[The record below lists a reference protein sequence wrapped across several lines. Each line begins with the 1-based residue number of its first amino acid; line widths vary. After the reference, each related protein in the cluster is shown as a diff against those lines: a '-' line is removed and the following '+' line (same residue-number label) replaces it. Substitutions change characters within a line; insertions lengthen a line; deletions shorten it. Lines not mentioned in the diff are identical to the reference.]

1 MDQQSL
7 NYQGDEFSLYLENA
21 LNPDMNIRKQAEDKI
36 NSFCDQNF
44 GQFLLELSKKISTEQ
59 EKKIVR
65 QMSAVLIKN
74 MLNKE
79 GYSAQ
84 WFNLNDE
91 AKTLIKNN
99 ILSTLA
105 SNDID
110 IRKSAALTVAGICK
124 LEIPAKQW
132 LNIFTTLSSTSQ
144 NENLNIQLSSLNCLE
159 YIFEEIKQSDIPL
172 DIVANLLNTF
182 YTLLNKDAINEDL
195 GIYSLKAIL
204 KFLPF
209 IKEFVKDLNQRKK
222 FYDLIDKYIRHKNQ
236 IIREFSLK
244 IFIELARLYYD
255 TFENYIENI
264 FNFSVPIIKEDVE
277 NNKILCM
284 EIWATLGCE
293 EDYRLNSINQVQ
305 KQSLGFLQKYNIQLS
320 ELCLEFIV
328 TEDYYNDEYNV
339 SFESYYLLSIMSRT
353 CKNEFLQNMINYI
366 AKSMSSE
373 NQTEKLKYSGLNVFR
388 AIIHTIY
395 KEDLYP
401 VVKDSLG
408 MISQI
413 LIENSYPAHFK
424 KLCAFIL
431 KAITKN
437 FGDELVSDTI
447 FFNKMIQLF
456 VGLLNNSTKEVLY
469 HLLMALN
476 SLCKSVTWNENDQTN
491 VLSKH
496 IQTLCEKLLP
506 ICQDPTLY
514 DKDYNIILVAFYLL
528 GTLGERSA
536 LDVKDYMT
544 NFFKT
549 LTEMFA
555 KTLKVETFPNIE
567 LAYNYQEYLAST
579 LSGFLITG
587 KATPYCAEN
596 LLNNIIETFKMRKSL
611 YEEGISLIGG
621 ICNYIR
627 DEFKGVMEL
636 ISPYIIQG
644 LKSTNSYSICKASI
658 LCLSD
663 IVLGLGNQNKYI
675 ADFLPLIMNI
685 LSDNNIDRDL
695 KSYCFNIISDLFISC
710 QQEIFKYFDSIMN
723 IIKGAMEATKESLSI
738 DTDTDTINHFI
749 DLREHILETVSCIFS
764 AIKDISKTKEFIPFV
779 NGIIQYINLVSSDS
793 LCCSLSILSQGL
805 FLIAD
810 FCMVY
815 RSDLNPLLNR
825 DNIKNM
831 IYKIENDKNIYKDQ
845 KFIQGLNWA
854 KNCLNNVLGMNS

>member
-1 MDQQSL
+1 MEQQS
-7 NYQGDEFSLYLENA
+7 YQEEQLSLFLENA
-21 LNPDMNIRKQAEDKI
+21 LNPDINIRKQAEDKI
-36 NSFCDQNF
+36 NSICQQNF
-44 GQFLLELSKKISTEQ
+44 GVFLLELSKKISTEQ
-59 EKKIVR
+59 EKKMVR

-74 MLNKE
+74 MLNRE
-79 GYSAQ
+79 EYSPQ
-84 WFNLNDE
+84 WFNLNE
-91 AKTLIKNN
+91 EIKSVVKNN

-132 LNIFTTLSSTSQ
+132 LNIFDTLSSTSQ
-144 NENLNIQLSSLNCLE
+144 NQDINIQLSSLTCLE
-159 YIFEEIKQSDIPL
+159 YIFEEIKQSDLPL
-172 DIVANLLNTF
+172 EISAKLLNTF
-182 YTLLNKDAINEDL
+182 YSLLNNDKIGDDL
-195 GIYSLKAIL
+195 AFYSLKAIL

-209 IKEFVKDLNQRKK
+209 IKEFLKQTEQKDK
-222 FYDLIDKYIRHKNQ
+222 FYDLINKYVRHKEQNV
-236 IIREFSLK
+236 REVSLK

-255 TFENYIENI
+255 TFENYIEKI
-264 FNFSVPIIKEDVE
+264 YDFSDPIINDDVE

-284 EIWATLGCE
+284 EIWATLGNE
-293 EDYRLNSINQVQ
+293 EDYRMNVINQVQ
-305 KQSLGFLQKYNIQLS
+305 KQSLCFVQKYNEQLS
-320 ELCLEFIV
+320 KLCLKFIV

-353 CKNEFLQNMINYI
+353 CKNDFLKNMINYI
-366 AKSMSSE
+366 ASQM
-373 NQTEKLKYSGLNVFR
+373 NQNQSEKLKYAGLNVFR
-388 AIIHTIY
+388 AIIYTIH
-395 KEDLYP
+395 KQELYP

-408 MISQI
+408 MVSQI
-413 LIENSYPAHFK
+413 LIENSYPPHFK

-437 FGDELVSDTI
+437 FGEELVSDTI

-456 VGLLNNSTKEVLY
+456 VGLFNNSTKEVLY

-476 SLCKSVTWNENDQTN
+476 SLCKSVVWNETDQTN

-496 IQTLCEKLLP
+496 MPNLCDKLLP
-506 ICQDPTLY
+506 ICSNPNLY
-514 DKDYNIILVAFYLL
+514 DKDHNIILITFYLL

-544 NFFKT
+544 NYFKI
-549 LTEMFA
+549 LTDMFE

-567 LAYNYQEYLAST
+567 LAYNYQEYLTSA

-587 KATPYCAEN
+587 KATSFCAEN
-596 LLNNIIETFKMRKSL
+596 LLKNIIETFKMRKSL
-611 YEEGISLIGG
+611 YEEGISLIGA
-621 ICNYIR
+621 ICNFIKSGF
-627 DEFKGVMEL
+627 DKAMDL

-644 LKSTNSYSICKASI
+644 LKSTNSFSICKASI

-663 IVLGLGNQNKYI
+663 IVLGLGTHTKYI
-675 ADFLPLIMNI
+675 GDFLPLIMNI

-710 QQEIFKYFDSIMN
+710 QQEIFKYFDNIMN

-738 DTDTDTINHFI
+738 DTETDTINHFI

-779 NGIIQYINLVSSDS
+779 NGIIQYINLVSNDS
-793 LCCSLSILSQGL
+793 LCCSFSILTQGL

-810 FCMVY
+810 FCTVY
-815 RSDLNPLLNR
+815 QSDLVPLLNR
-825 DNIKNM
+825 GHIKNM
-831 IYKIENDKNIYKDQ
+831 INKIEKDKNIYKDP
-845 KFIQGLNWA
+845 KFITGLNWA
-854 KNCLNNVLGMNS
+854 KNNLNIVLGMNS

>member
-1 MDQQSL
+1 MSL
-7 NYQGDEFSLYLENA
+7 FLENA
-21 LNPDMNIRKQAEDKI
+21 LNPDINIRKQAEDKI
-36 NSFCDQNF
+36 NSICQQNF
-44 GQFLLELSKKISTEQ
+44 GVFLLELSKKISTEQ
-59 EKKIVR
+59 EKKKVR
-65 QMSAVLIKN
+65 QLSAVLIKN
-74 MLNKE
+74 MLNRE
-79 GYSAQ
+79 EYSPQ
-84 WFNLNDE
+84 WFNLNE
-91 AKTLIKNN
+91 EIKSVVKNN

-132 LNIFTTLSSTSQ
+132 LNIFDTLSSTSQ
-144 NENLNIQLSSLNCLE
+144 NQDINIQLSSLTCLE
-159 YIFEEIKQSDIPL
+159 YIFEEIKQSDLPL
-172 DIVANLLNTF
+172 EISAKLLNTF
-182 YTLLNKDAINEDL
+182 YSLLNNDKIGDDL
-195 GIYSLKAIL
+195 AFYSLKAIL

-209 IKEFVKDLNQRKK
+209 IKEFLKQTEQKDK
-222 FYDLIDKYIRHKNQ
+222 FYDLINKYVRHKEQNV
-236 IIREFSLK
+236 REVSLK

-255 TFENYIENI
+255 TFENYIEKI
-264 FNFSVPIIKEDVE
+264 YDFSDPIINNDVE

-284 EIWATLGCE
+284 EIWATLGNE
-293 EDYRLNSINQVQ
+293 EDYRMNVINQVQ
-305 KQSLGFLQKYNIQLS
+305 KQSLCFVQKYNEQLS
-320 ELCLEFIV
+320 KLCLKFIV

-353 CKNEFLQNMINYI
+353 CKNDFLKNMINYI
-366 AKSMSSE
+366 ASQM
-373 NQTEKLKYSGLNVFR
+373 NQNQSEKLKYAGLNVFR
-388 AIIHTIY
+388 AIIYTIH
-395 KEDLYP
+395 KQELYP

-408 MISQI
+408 MVSQI
-413 LIENSYPAHFK
+413 LIENSYPPHFK

-437 FGDELVSDTI
+437 FGEELVSDTI

-456 VGLLNNSTKEVLY
+456 VGLFNNSTKEVLY

-476 SLCKSVTWNENDQTN
+476 SLCKSVVWNETDQTN

-496 IQTLCEKLLP
+496 MPNLCDKLLP
-506 ICQDPTLY
+506 ICSNPNLY
-514 DKDYNIILVAFYLL
+514 DKDHNIILITFYLL

-544 NFFKT
+544 NYFKI
-549 LTEMFA
+549 LTDMFE

-567 LAYNYQEYLAST
+567 LAYNYQEYLTSA

-587 KATPYCAEN
+587 KATSFCAEN
-596 LLNNIIETFKMRKSL
+596 LLKNIIETFKMRKSL
-611 YEEGISLIGG
+611 YEEGISLIGA
-621 ICNYIR
+621 ICNFIKSGF
-627 DEFKGVMEL
+627 DKAMDL

-644 LKSTNSYSICKASI
+644 LKSTNSFSICKASI

-663 IVLGLGNQNKYI
+663 IVLGLGTHNKYI
-675 ADFLPLIMNI
+675 GDFLPLIMNI

-710 QQEIFKYFDSIMN
+710 QQEIFKYFDNIMN

-738 DTDTDTINHFI
+738 DTETDTINHFI

-779 NGIIQYINLVSSDS
+779 NGIIQYINLVSNDS
-793 LCCSLSILSQGL
+793 LCCSFSILTQGL

-810 FCMVY
+810 FCTVY
-815 RSDLNPLLNR
+815 QSDLVPLLNR
-825 DNIKNM
+825 GHIKNM
-831 IYKIENDKNIYKDQ
+831 INKIEKDKNIYKDP
-845 KFIQGLNWA
+845 KFITGLNWA
-854 KNCLNNVLGMNS
+854 KNNLNIVLGMNS

>member
-1 MDQQSL
+1 MEQQS
-7 NYQGDEFSLYLENA
+7 YQEEQLSLFLENA
-21 LNPDMNIRKQAEDKI
+21 LNPDINIRKQAEDKI
-36 NSFCDQNF
+36 NSICQQNF
-44 GQFLLELSKKISTEQ
+44 GAFLLELSKKISTEQ
-59 EKKIVR
+59 EKKKVR
-65 QMSAVLIKN
+65 QLSAVLIKN
-74 MLNKE
+74 MLNRE
-79 GYSAQ
+79 EYSPQ
-84 WFNLNDE
+84 WFNLNE
-91 AKTLIKNN
+91 EIKSVVKNN

-132 LNIFTTLSSTSQ
+132 LNIFDTLSSTSQ
-144 NENLNIQLSSLNCLE
+144 NQDINIQLSSLTCLE
-159 YIFEEIKQSDIPL
+159 YIFEEIKQSDLPL
-172 DIVANLLNTF
+172 EISAKLLNTF
-182 YTLLNKDAINEDL
+182 YSLLNNDKIGDDL
-195 GIYSLKAIL
+195 AFYSLKAIL

-209 IKEFVKDLNQRKK
+209 IKEFLKQTEQKDK
-222 FYDLIDKYIRHKNQ
+222 FYDLINKYVRHKEQNV
-236 IIREFSLK
+236 REVSLK

-255 TFENYIENI
+255 TFENYIEKI
-264 FNFSVPIIKEDVE
+264 YDFSDPIINNDVE

-284 EIWATLGCE
+284 EIWATLGNE
-293 EDYRLNSINQVQ
+293 EDYRMNVINQVQ
-305 KQSLGFLQKYNIQLS
+305 KQSLCFVQKYNEQLS
-320 ELCLEFIV
+320 KLCLKFIV

-353 CKNEFLQNMINYI
+353 CKNDFLKNMINYI
-366 AKSMSSE
+366 ASQM
-373 NQTEKLKYSGLNVFR
+373 NQNQSEKLKYAGLNVFR
-388 AIIHTIY
+388 AIIYTIH
-395 KEDLYP
+395 KQELYP

-408 MISQI
+408 MVSQI
-413 LIENSYPAHFK
+413 LIENSYPPHFK

-456 VGLLNNSTKEVLY
+456 VGLFNNSTKEVLY

-476 SLCKSVTWNENDQTN
+476 SLCKSVVWNETDQTN

-496 IQTLCEKLLP
+496 MPNLCDKLLP
-506 ICQDPTLY
+506 ICSNPNLY
-514 DKDYNIILVAFYLL
+514 DKDHNIILITFYLL

-544 NFFKT
+544 NYFKI
-549 LTEMFA
+549 LTDMFE

-567 LAYNYQEYLAST
+567 LAYNYQEYLTSA

-587 KATPYCAEN
+587 KATSFCAEN
-596 LLNNIIETFKMRKSL
+596 LLKNIIETFKMRKSL
-611 YEEGISLIGG
+611 YEEGISLIGA
-621 ICNYIR
+621 ICNFIKSGF
-627 DEFKGVMEL
+627 DKAMDL

-644 LKSTNSYSICKASI
+644 LKSTNSFSICKASI

-663 IVLGLGNQNKYI
+663 IVLGLGTHNKYI
-675 ADFLPLIMNI
+675 GDFLPLIMNI

-710 QQEIFKYFDSIMN
+710 QQEIFKYFDNIMN

-738 DTDTDTINHFI
+738 DTETDTINHFI

-779 NGIIQYINLVSSDS
+779 NGIIQYINLVSNDS
-793 LCCSLSILSQGL
+793 LCCSFSILTQGL

-810 FCMVY
+810 FCTVY
-815 RSDLNPLLNR
+815 QSDLVPLLNR
-825 DNIKNM
+825 GHIKNM
-831 IYKIENDKNIYKDQ
+831 INKIEKDKNIYKDP
-845 KFIQGLNWA
+845 KFITGLNWA
-854 KNCLNNVLGMNS
+854 KNNLNIVLGMNS

>member
-1 MDQQSL
+1 MEQQS
-7 NYQGDEFSLYLENA
+7 YQEEQLSLFLENA
-21 LNPDMNIRKQAEDKI
+21 LNPDINIRKQAEDKI
-36 NSFCDQNF
+36 NSICQQNF
-44 GQFLLELSKKISTEQ
+44 GVFLLELSKKISTEQ
-59 EKKIVR
+59 EKKKVR
-65 QMSAVLIKN
+65 QLSAVLIKN
-74 MLNKE
+74 MLNRE
-79 GYSAQ
+79 EYSPQ
-84 WFNLNDE
+84 WFNLNE
-91 AKTLIKNN
+91 EIKSVVKNN

-132 LNIFTTLSSTSQ
+132 LNIFDTLSSTSQ
-144 NENLNIQLSSLNCLE
+144 NQDINIQLSSLTCLE
-159 YIFEEIKQSDIPL
+159 YIFEEIKQSDLPL
-172 DIVANLLNTF
+172 EISAKLLNTF
-182 YTLLNKDAINEDL
+182 YSLLNNDKIGDDL
-195 GIYSLKAIL
+195 AFYSLKAIL

-209 IKEFVKDLNQRKK
+209 IKEFLKQTEQKDK
-222 FYDLIDKYIRHKNQ
+222 FYDLINKYVRHKEQNV
-236 IIREFSLK
+236 REVSLK

-255 TFENYIENI
+255 TFENYIEKI
-264 FNFSVPIIKEDVE
+264 YDFSDPIINNDVE

-284 EIWATLGCE
+284 EIWATLGNE
-293 EDYRLNSINQVQ
+293 EDYRMNVINQVQ
-305 KQSLGFLQKYNIQLS
+305 KQSLCFVQKYNEQLS
-320 ELCLEFIV
+320 KLCLKFIV

-353 CKNEFLQNMINYI
+353 CKNDFLKNMINYI
-366 AKSMSSE
+366 ASQM
-373 NQTEKLKYSGLNVFR
+373 NQNQSEKLKYAGLNVFR
-388 AIIHTIY
+388 AIIYTIH
-395 KEDLYP
+395 KQELYP

-408 MISQI
+408 MVSQI
-413 LIENSYPAHFK
+413 LIENSYPPHFK

-456 VGLLNNSTKEVLY
+456 VGLFNNSTKEVLY

-476 SLCKSVTWNENDQTN
+476 SLCKSVVWNETDQTN

-496 IQTLCEKLLP
+496 MQNLCDKLLP
-506 ICQDPTLY
+506 ICSNPNLY
-514 DKDYNIILVAFYLL
+514 DKDHNIILITFYLL

-544 NFFKT
+544 NYFKI
-549 LTEMFA
+549 LTDMFE

-567 LAYNYQEYLAST
+567 LAYNYQEYLTSA

-587 KATPYCAEN
+587 KATSFCAEN
-596 LLNNIIETFKMRKSL
+596 LLKNIIETFKMRKSL
-611 YEEGISLIGG
+611 YEEGISLIGA
-621 ICNYIR
+621 ICNFIKSGF
-627 DEFKGVMEL
+627 DKAMDL

-644 LKSTNSYSICKASI
+644 LKSTNSFSICKASI

-663 IVLGLGNQNKYI
+663 IVLGLGTHNKYI
-675 ADFLPLIMNI
+675 GDFLPLIMNI

-710 QQEIFKYFDSIMN
+710 QQEIFKYFDNIMN

-738 DTDTDTINHFI
+738 DTETDTINHFI

-779 NGIIQYINLVSSDS
+779 NGIIQYINLVSNDS
-793 LCCSLSILSQGL
+793 LCCSFSILTQGL

-810 FCMVY
+810 FCTVY
-815 RSDLNPLLNR
+815 QSDLVPLLNR
-825 DNIKNM
+825 GHIKNM
-831 IYKIENDKNIYKDQ
+831 INKIEKDKNIYKDP
-845 KFIQGLNWA
+845 KFITGLNWA
-854 KNCLNNVLGMNS
+854 KNNLNIVLGMNS

>member
-1 MDQQSL
+1 MEQQS
-7 NYQGDEFSLYLENA
+7 YQEEQLSLYLENA

-36 NSFCDQNF
+36 NSICEQNF
-44 GQFLLELSKKISTEQ
+44 GGFLLELSKKISTEQ
-59 EKKIVR
+59 EKKMVR

-74 MLNKE
+74 MLNRE
-79 GYSAQ
+79 EYSPQ
-84 WFNLNDE
+84 WFNLNE
-91 AKTLIKNN
+91 EIKSVVKNN

-132 LNIFTTLSSTSQ
+132 LNIFDTLSSTSQ
-144 NENLNIQLSSLNCLE
+144 NQDINIQLSSLTCLE
-159 YIFEEIKQSDIPL
+159 YIFEEIKQSDLPL
-172 DIVANLLNTF
+172 EISAKLLNTF
-182 YTLLNKDAINEDL
+182 YSLLNNDKIGDDL
-195 GIYSLKAIL
+195 AFYSLKAIL

-209 IKEFVKDLNQRKK
+209 IKEFLKQTEQKDK
-222 FYDLIDKYIRHKNQ
+222 FYDLINKYVRHKEQNV
-236 IIREFSLK
+236 REVSLK

-255 TFENYIENI
+255 TFENYIEKI
-264 FNFSVPIIKEDVE
+264 YDFSDPIINNDVE

-284 EIWATLGCE
+284 EIWATLGNE
-293 EDYRLNSINQVQ
+293 EDYRMNVINQVQ
-305 KQSLGFLQKYNIQLS
+305 KQSLCFVQKYNEQLS
-320 ELCLEFIV
+320 KLCLKFIV

-353 CKNEFLQNMINYI
+353 CKNDFLKNMINYI
-366 AKSMSSE
+366 ASQM
-373 NQTEKLKYSGLNVFR
+373 NQNQSEKLKYAGLNVFR
-388 AIIHTIY
+388 AIIYTIH
-395 KEDLYP
+395 KQELYP

-408 MISQI
+408 MVSQI
-413 LIENSYPAHFK
+413 LIENSYPPHFK

-437 FGDELVSDTI
+437 FGEELVSDTI

-456 VGLLNNSTKEVLY
+456 VGLFNNSTKEVLY

-476 SLCKSVTWNENDQTN
+476 SLCKSVVWNETDQTN

-496 IQTLCEKLLP
+496 MPNLCDKLLP
-506 ICQDPTLY
+506 ICSNPNLY
-514 DKDYNIILVAFYLL
+514 DKDHNIILITFYLL

-544 NFFKT
+544 NYFKI
-549 LTEMFA
+549 LTDMFE

-567 LAYNYQEYLAST
+567 LAYNYQEYLTSA

-587 KATPYCAEN
+587 KATSFCAEN
-596 LLNNIIETFKMRKSL
+596 LLKNIIETFKMRKSL
-611 YEEGISLIGG
+611 YEEGISLIGA
-621 ICNYIR
+621 ICNFIKSGF
-627 DEFKGVMEL
+627 DKAMDL

-644 LKSTNSYSICKASI
+644 LKSTNSFSICKASI

-663 IVLGLGNQNKYI
+663 IVLGLGTHNKYI
-675 ADFLPLIMNI
+675 GDFLPLIMNI

-710 QQEIFKYFDSIMN
+710 QQEIFKYFDNIMN

-738 DTDTDTINHFI
+738 DTETDTINHFI

-779 NGIIQYINLVSSDS
+779 NGIIQYINLVSNDS
-793 LCCSLSILSQGL
+793 LCCSFSILTQGL

-810 FCMVY
+810 FCTVY
-815 RSDLNPLLNR
+815 QSDLVPLLNR
-825 DNIKNM
+825 GHIKNM
-831 IYKIENDKNIYKDQ
+831 INKIENDKNIYKDP
-845 KFIQGLNWA
+845 KFITGLNWA
-854 KNCLNNVLGMNS
+854 KNNLNIVLGMNS

>member
-1 MDQQSL
+1 MEQQS
-7 NYQGDEFSLYLENA
+7 YQEEQLSLFLENA
-21 LNPDMNIRKQAEDKI
+21 LNPDINIRKQAEDKI
-36 NSFCDQNF
+36 NSICQQNF
-44 GQFLLELSKKISTEQ
+44 GVFLLELSKKISTEQ
-59 EKKIVR
+59 EKKKVR
-65 QMSAVLIKN
+65 QLSAVLIKN
-74 MLNKE
+74 MLNRE
-79 GYSAQ
+79 EYSPQ
-84 WFNLNDE
+84 WFNLNE
-91 AKTLIKNN
+91 EIKSVVKNN

-132 LNIFTTLSSTSQ
+132 LNIFDTLSSTSQ
-144 NENLNIQLSSLNCLE
+144 NQDINIQLSSLTCLE
-159 YIFEEIKQSDIPL
+159 YIFEEIKQSDLPL
-172 DIVANLLNTF
+172 EISAKLLNTF
-182 YTLLNKDAINEDL
+182 YSLLNNDKIGDDL
-195 GIYSLKAIL
+195 AFYSLKAIL

-209 IKEFVKDLNQRKK
+209 IKEFLKQTEQKDK
-222 FYDLIDKYIRHKNQ
+222 FYDLINKYVRHKEQNV
-236 IIREFSLK
+236 REVSLK

-255 TFENYIENI
+255 TFENYIEKI
-264 FNFSVPIIKEDVE
+264 YDFSDPIINNDVE

-284 EIWATLGCE
+284 EIWATLGNE
-293 EDYRLNSINQVQ
+293 EDYRMNVINQVQ
-305 KQSLGFLQKYNIQLS
+305 KQSLCFVQKYNEQLS
-320 ELCLEFIV
+320 KLCLKFIV

-353 CKNEFLQNMINYI
+353 CKNDFLKNMINYI
-366 AKSMSSE
+366 ASQM
-373 NQTEKLKYSGLNVFR
+373 NQNQSEKLKYAGLNVFR
-388 AIIHTIY
+388 AIIYTIH
-395 KEDLYP
+395 KQELYP

-408 MISQI
+408 MVSQI
-413 LIENSYPAHFK
+413 LIENSYPPHFK

-437 FGDELVSDTI
+437 FGEELVSDTI

-456 VGLLNNSTKEVLY
+456 VGLFNNSTKEVLY

-476 SLCKSVTWNENDQTN
+476 SLCKSVVWNETDQTN

-496 IQTLCEKLLP
+496 MPNLCDKLLP
-506 ICQDPTLY
+506 ICSNPNLY
-514 DKDYNIILVAFYLL
+514 DKDHNIILITFYLL

-544 NFFKT
+544 NYFKI
-549 LTEMFA
+549 LTDMFE

-567 LAYNYQEYLAST
+567 LAYNYQEYLTSA

-587 KATPYCAEN
+587 KATTFCAEN
-596 LLNNIIETFKMRKSL
+596 LLKNIIETFKMRKSL
-611 YEEGISLIGG
+611 YEEGISLIGA
-621 ICNYIR
+621 ICNFIKSGF
-627 DEFKGVMEL
+627 DKAMDL

-644 LKSTNSYSICKASI
+644 LKSTNSFSICKASI

-663 IVLGLGNQNKYI
+663 IVLGLGTHNKYI
-675 ADFLPLIMNI
+675 GDFLPLIMNI

-710 QQEIFKYFDSIMN
+710 QQEIFKYFDNIMN

-738 DTDTDTINHFI
+738 DTETDTINHFI

-779 NGIIQYINLVSSDS
+779 NGIIQYINLVSNDS
-793 LCCSLSILSQGL
+793 LCCSFSILTQGL

-810 FCMVY
+810 FCTVY
-815 RSDLNPLLNR
+815 QSDLVPLLNR
-825 DNIKNM
+825 GHIKNM
-831 IYKIENDKNIYKDQ
+831 INKIENDKNIYKDP
-845 KFIQGLNWA
+845 KFITGLNWA
-854 KNCLNNVLGMNS
+854 KNNLNIVLGMNS

>member
-1 MDQQSL
+1 MEQQS
-7 NYQGDEFSLYLENA
+7 YQEEQLSLFLENA
-21 LNPDMNIRKQAEDKI
+21 LNPDINIRKQAEDKI
-36 NSFCDQNF
+36 NSICQQNF
-44 GQFLLELSKKISTEQ
+44 GAFLLELSKKISTEQ
-59 EKKIVR
+59 EKKMVR

-74 MLNKE
+74 MLNRE
-79 GYSAQ
+79 EYSPQ
-84 WFNLNDE
+84 WFNLNE
-91 AKTLIKNN
+91 EIKSVVKNN

-132 LNIFTTLSSTSQ
+132 LNIFDTLSSTSQ
-144 NENLNIQLSSLNCLE
+144 NQDINIQLSSLTCLE
-159 YIFEEIKQSDIPL
+159 YIFEEIKQSDLPL
-172 DIVANLLNTF
+172 EISAKLLNTF
-182 YTLLNKDAINEDL
+182 YSLLNNDKIGDDL
-195 GIYSLKAIL
+195 AFYSLKAIL

-209 IKEFVKDLNQRKK
+209 IKEFLKQTEQKDK
-222 FYDLIDKYIRHKNQ
+222 FYDLINKYVRHKEQNV
-236 IIREFSLK
+236 REVSLK

-255 TFENYIENI
+255 TFENYIEKI
-264 FNFSVPIIKEDVE
+264 YDFSDPIINNDVE

-284 EIWATLGCE
+284 EIWATLGNE
-293 EDYRLNSINQVQ
+293 EDYRMNVINQVQ
-305 KQSLGFLQKYNIQLS
+305 KQSLCFVQKYNEQLS
-320 ELCLEFIV
+320 KLCLKFIV

-353 CKNEFLQNMINYI
+353 CKNDFLKNMINYI
-366 AKSMSSE
+366 ASQM
-373 NQTEKLKYSGLNVFR
+373 NQNQSEKLKYAGLNVFR
-388 AIIHTIY
+388 AIIYTIH
-395 KEDLYP
+395 KQELYP

-408 MISQI
+408 MVSQI
-413 LIENSYPAHFK
+413 LIENSYPPHFK

-437 FGDELVSDTI
+437 FGEELVSDTI

-456 VGLLNNSTKEVLY
+456 VGLFNNSTKEVLY

-476 SLCKSVTWNENDQTN
+476 SLCKSVVWNETDQTN

-496 IQTLCEKLLP
+496 MPNLCDKLLP
-506 ICQDPTLY
+506 ICSNPNLY
-514 DKDYNIILVAFYLL
+514 DKDHNIILITFYLL

-544 NFFKT
+544 NYFKI
-549 LTEMFA
+549 LTDMFE

-567 LAYNYQEYLAST
+567 LAYNYQEYLTSA

-587 KATPYCAEN
+587 KATSFCAEN
-596 LLNNIIETFKMRKSL
+596 LLKNIIETFKMRKSL
-611 YEEGISLIGG
+611 YEEGISLIGA
-621 ICNYIR
+621 ICNFIKSGF
-627 DEFKGVMEL
+627 DKAMDL

-644 LKSTNSYSICKASI
+644 LKSTNSFSICKASI

-663 IVLGLGNQNKYI
+663 IVLGLGTHNKYI
-675 ADFLPLIMNI
+675 GDFLPLIMNI

-710 QQEIFKYFDSIMN
+710 QQEIFKYFDNIMN

-738 DTDTDTINHFI
+738 DTETDTINHFI

-779 NGIIQYINLVSSDS
+779 NGIIQYINLVSNDS
-793 LCCSLSILSQGL
+793 LCCSFSILTQGL

-810 FCMVY
+810 FCTVY
-815 RSDLNPLLNR
+815 QSDLVPLLNR
-825 DNIKNM
+825 GHIKNM
-831 IYKIENDKNIYKDQ
+831 INKIENDKNIYKDP
-845 KFIQGLNWA
+845 KFITGLNWA
-854 KNCLNNVLGMNS
+854 KNNLNIVLGMNS

>member
-1 MDQQSL
+1 MEQQS
-7 NYQGDEFSLYLENA
+7 YQEEQLSLFLENA
-21 LNPDMNIRKQAEDKI
+21 LNPDINIRKQAEDKI
-36 NSFCDQNF
+36 NSICQQNF
-44 GQFLLELSKKISTEQ
+44 GGFLLELSKKISTEQ
-59 EKKIVR
+59 EKKKVR
-65 QMSAVLIKN
+65 QLSAVLIKN
-74 MLNKE
+74 MLNRE
-79 GYSAQ
+79 EYSPQ
-84 WFNLNDE
+84 WFNLNE
-91 AKTLIKNN
+91 EIKSVVKNN

-132 LNIFTTLSSTSQ
+132 LNIFDTLSSTSQ
-144 NENLNIQLSSLNCLE
+144 NQDINIQLSSLTCLE
-159 YIFEEIKQSDIPL
+159 YIFEEIKQSDLPL
-172 DIVANLLNTF
+172 EISAKLLNTF
-182 YTLLNKDAINEDL
+182 YSLLNNDKIGDDL
-195 GIYSLKAIL
+195 AFYSLKAIL

-209 IKEFVKDLNQRKK
+209 IKEFLKQTEQKDK
-222 FYDLIDKYIRHKNQ
+222 FYDLINKYVRHKEQNV
-236 IIREFSLK
+236 REVSLK

-255 TFENYIENI
+255 TFENYIEKI
-264 FNFSVPIIKEDVE
+264 YDFSDPIINNDVE

-284 EIWATLGCE
+284 EIWATLGNE
-293 EDYRLNSINQVQ
+293 EDYRMNVINQVQ
-305 KQSLGFLQKYNIQLS
+305 KQSLCFVQKYNEQLS
-320 ELCLEFIV
+320 KLCLKFIV

-353 CKNEFLQNMINYI
+353 CKNDFLKNMINYI
-366 AKSMSSE
+366 ASQM
-373 NQTEKLKYSGLNVFR
+373 NQNQSEKLKYAGLNVFR
-388 AIIHTIY
+388 AIIYTIH
-395 KEDLYP
+395 KQELYP

-408 MISQI
+408 MVSQI
-413 LIENSYPAHFK
+413 LIENSYPPHFK

-456 VGLLNNSTKEVLY
+456 VGLFNNSTKEVLY

-476 SLCKSVTWNENDQTN
+476 SLCKSVVWNETDQTN

-496 IQTLCEKLLP
+496 MQNLCDKLLP
-506 ICQDPTLY
+506 ICSNPNLY
-514 DKDYNIILVAFYLL
+514 DKDHNIILITFYLL

-544 NFFKT
+544 NYFKI
-549 LTEMFA
+549 LTDMFE

-567 LAYNYQEYLAST
+567 LAYNYQEYLTSA

-587 KATPYCAEN
+587 KATSFCAEN
-596 LLNNIIETFKMRKSL
+596 LLKNIIETFKMRKSL
-611 YEEGISLIGG
+611 YEEGISLIGA
-621 ICNYIR
+621 ICNFIKSGF
-627 DEFKGVMEL
+627 DKAMDL

-644 LKSTNSYSICKASI
+644 LKSTNSFSICKASI

-663 IVLGLGNQNKYI
+663 IVLGLGTHNKYI
-675 ADFLPLIMNI
+675 GDFLPLIMNI

-710 QQEIFKYFDSIMN
+710 QQEIFKYFDNIMN

-738 DTDTDTINHFI
+738 DTETDTINHFI

-779 NGIIQYINLVSSDS
+779 NGIIQYINLVSNDS
-793 LCCSLSILSQGL
+793 LCCSFSILTQGL

-810 FCMVY
+810 FCTVY
-815 RSDLNPLLNR
+815 QSDLVPLLNR
-825 DNIKNM
+825 GHIKNM
-831 IYKIENDKNIYKDQ
+831 INKIEKDKNIYKDP
-845 KFIQGLNWA
+845 KFITGLNWA
-854 KNCLNNVLGMNS
+854 KNNLNIVLGMNS

>member
-1 MDQQSL
+1 
-7 NYQGDEFSLYLENA
+7 
-21 LNPDMNIRKQAEDKI
+21 
-36 NSFCDQNF
+36 
-44 GQFLLELSKKISTEQ
+44 
-59 EKKIVR
+59 
-65 QMSAVLIKN
+65 
-74 MLNKE
+74 
-79 GYSAQ
+79 
-84 WFNLNDE
+84 
-91 AKTLIKNN
+91 
-99 ILSTLA
+99 
-105 SNDID
+105 
-110 IRKSAALTVAGICK
+110 
-124 LEIPAKQW
+124 
-132 LNIFTTLSSTSQ
+132 
-144 NENLNIQLSSLNCLE
+144 
-159 YIFEEIKQSDIPL
+159 
-172 DIVANLLNTF
+172 
-182 YTLLNKDAINEDL
+182 
-195 GIYSLKAIL
+195 
-204 KFLPF
+204 
-209 IKEFVKDLNQRKK
+209 
-222 FYDLIDKYIRHKNQ
+222 
-236 IIREFSLK
+236 
-244 IFIELARLYYD
+244 
-255 TFENYIENI
+255 
-264 FNFSVPIIKEDVE
+264 
-277 NNKILCM
+277 
-284 EIWATLGCE
+284 
-293 EDYRLNSINQVQ
+293 
-305 KQSLGFLQKYNIQLS
+305 
-320 ELCLEFIV
+320 
-328 TEDYYNDEYNV
+328 
-339 SFESYYLLSIMSRT
+339 
-353 CKNEFLQNMINYI
+353 
-366 AKSMSSE
+366 
-373 NQTEKLKYSGLNVFR
+373 
-388 AIIHTIY
+388 
-395 KEDLYP
+395 
-401 VVKDSLG
+401 
-408 MISQI
+408 
-413 LIENSYPAHFK
+413 
-424 KLCAFIL
+424 
-431 KAITKN
+431 
-437 FGDELVSDTI
+437 
-447 FFNKMIQLF
+447 
-456 VGLLNNSTKEVLY
+456 
-469 HLLMALN
+469 
-476 SLCKSVTWNENDQTN
+476 
-491 VLSKH
+491 
-496 IQTLCEKLLP
+496 
-506 ICQDPTLY
+506 
-514 DKDYNIILVAFYLL
+514 
-528 GTLGERSA
+528 
-536 LDVKDYMT
+536 
-544 NFFKT
+544 
-549 LTEMFA
+549 MFA

-675 ADFLPLIMNI
+675 SDFLPLIMNI

-749 DLREHILETVSCIFS
+749 DLREHILETISCIFS

>member
-1 MDQQSL
+1 MEQQS
-7 NYQGDEFSLYLENA
+7 YQEEQLSLFLENA
-21 LNPDMNIRKQAEDKI
+21 LNPDINIRKQAEDKI
-36 NSFCDQNF
+36 NSICQQNF
-44 GQFLLELSKKISTEQ
+44 GAFLLELSKKISTEQ
-59 EKKIVR
+59 EKKKVR
-65 QMSAVLIKN
+65 QLSAVLIKN
-74 MLNKE
+74 MLNRE
-79 GYSAQ
+79 EYSPQ
-84 WFNLNDE
+84 WFNLNE
-91 AKTLIKNN
+91 EIKSVVKNN

-132 LNIFTTLSSTSQ
+132 LNIFDTLSSTSQ
-144 NENLNIQLSSLNCLE
+144 NQDINIQLSSLTCLE
-159 YIFEEIKQSDIPL
+159 YIFEEIKQSDLPL
-172 DIVANLLNTF
+172 EISAKLLNTF
-182 YTLLNKDAINEDL
+182 YSLLNNDKIGDDL
-195 GIYSLKAIL
+195 AFYSLKAIL

-209 IKEFVKDLNQRKK
+209 IKEFLKQTEQKDK
-222 FYDLIDKYIRHKNQ
+222 FYDLINKYVRHKDQNV
-236 IIREFSLK
+236 REVSLK

-255 TFENYIENI
+255 TFENYIEKI
-264 FNFSVPIIKEDVE
+264 YDFSDPIINNDVE

-284 EIWATLGCE
+284 EIWATLGNE
-293 EDYRLNSINQVQ
+293 EDYRMNVINQVQ
-305 KQSLGFLQKYNIQLS
+305 KQSLCFVQKYNEQLS
-320 ELCLEFIV
+320 KLCLKFIV

-353 CKNEFLQNMINYI
+353 CKNDFLKNMINYI
-366 AKSMSSE
+366 ASQM
-373 NQTEKLKYSGLNVFR
+373 NQNQSEKLKYAGLNVFR
-388 AIIHTIY
+388 AIIYTIH
-395 KEDLYP
+395 KQELYP

-408 MISQI
+408 MVSQI
-413 LIENSYPAHFK
+413 LIENSYPPHFK

-437 FGDELVSDTI
+437 FGEELVSDTI

-456 VGLLNNSTKEVLY
+456 VGLFNNSTKEVLY

-476 SLCKSVTWNENDQTN
+476 SLCKSVVWNETDQTN

-496 IQTLCEKLLP
+496 MPNLCDKLLP
-506 ICQDPTLY
+506 ICSNPNLY
-514 DKDYNIILVAFYLL
+514 DKDHNIILITFYLL

-544 NFFKT
+544 NYFKI
-549 LTEMFA
+549 LTDMFE

-567 LAYNYQEYLAST
+567 LAYNYQEYLTSA

-587 KATPYCAEN
+587 KATSFCAEN
-596 LLNNIIETFKMRKSL
+596 LLKNIIETFKMRKSL
-611 YEEGISLIGG
+611 YEEGISLIGA
-621 ICNYIR
+621 ICNFIKSGF
-627 DEFKGVMEL
+627 DKAMDL

-644 LKSTNSYSICKASI
+644 LKSTNSFSICKASI

-663 IVLGLGNQNKYI
+663 IVLGLGTHNKYI
-675 ADFLPLIMNI
+675 GDFLPLIMNI

-710 QQEIFKYFDSIMN
+710 QQEIFKYFDNIMN

-738 DTDTDTINHFI
+738 DTETDTINHFI

-779 NGIIQYINLVSSDS
+779 NGIIQYINLVSNDS
-793 LCCSLSILSQGL
+793 LCCSFSILTQGL

-810 FCMVY
+810 FCTVY
-815 RSDLNPLLNR
+815 QSDLVPLLNR
-825 DNIKNM
+825 GHIKNM
-831 IYKIENDKNIYKDQ
+831 INKIEKDKNIYKDP
-845 KFIQGLNWA
+845 KFITGLNWA
-854 KNCLNNVLGMNS
+854 KNNLNIVLGMNS

>member
-1 MDQQSL
+1 MEQQS
-7 NYQGDEFSLYLENA
+7 YQEEQLSLFLENA
-21 LNPDMNIRKQAEDKI
+21 LNPDINIRKQAEDKI
-36 NSFCDQNF
+36 NSICQQNF
-44 GQFLLELSKKISTEQ
+44 GGFLLELSKKISTEQ
-59 EKKIVR
+59 EKKKVR
-65 QMSAVLIKN
+65 QLSAVLIKN
-74 MLNKE
+74 MLNRE
-79 GYSAQ
+79 EYSPQ
-84 WFNLNDE
+84 WFNLNE
-91 AKTLIKNN
+91 EIKSVVKNN

-132 LNIFTTLSSTSQ
+132 LNIFDTLSSTSQ
-144 NENLNIQLSSLNCLE
+144 NQDINIQLSSLTCLE
-159 YIFEEIKQSDIPL
+159 YIFEEIKQSDLPL
-172 DIVANLLNTF
+172 EISAKLLNTF
-182 YTLLNKDAINEDL
+182 YSLLNNDKIGDDL
-195 GIYSLKAIL
+195 AFYSLKAIL

-209 IKEFVKDLNQRKK
+209 IKEFLKQTEQKDK
-222 FYDLIDKYIRHKNQ
+222 FYDLINKYVRHKEQNV
-236 IIREFSLK
+236 REVSLK

-255 TFENYIENI
+255 TFENYIEKI
-264 FNFSVPIIKEDVE
+264 YDFSDPIINNDVE

-284 EIWATLGCE
+284 EIWATLGNE
-293 EDYRLNSINQVQ
+293 EDYRMNVINQVQ
-305 KQSLGFLQKYNIQLS
+305 KQSLCFVQKYNEQLS
-320 ELCLEFIV
+320 KLCLKFIV

-353 CKNEFLQNMINYI
+353 CKNDFLKNMINYI
-366 AKSMSSE
+366 ASQM
-373 NQTEKLKYSGLNVFR
+373 NQNQSEKLKYAGLNVFR
-388 AIIHTIY
+388 AIIYTIH
-395 KEDLYP
+395 KQELYP

-408 MISQI
+408 MVSQI
-413 LIENSYPAHFK
+413 LIENSYPPHFK

-437 FGDELVSDTI
+437 FGEELVSDTI

-456 VGLLNNSTKEVLY
+456 VGLFNNSTKEVLY

-476 SLCKSVTWNENDQTN
+476 SLCKSVVWNETDQTN

-496 IQTLCEKLLP
+496 MPNLCDKLLP
-506 ICQDPTLY
+506 ICSNPNLY
-514 DKDYNIILVAFYLL
+514 DKDHNIILITFYLL

-544 NFFKT
+544 NYFKI
-549 LTEMFA
+549 LTDMFE

-567 LAYNYQEYLAST
+567 LAYNYQEYLTSA

-587 KATPYCAEN
+587 KATSFCAEN
-596 LLNNIIETFKMRKSL
+596 LLKNIIETFKMRKSL
-611 YEEGISLIGG
+611 YEEGISLIGA
-621 ICNYIR
+621 ICNFIKSGF
-627 DEFKGVMEL
+627 DKAMDL

-644 LKSTNSYSICKASI
+644 LKSTNSFSICKASI

-663 IVLGLGNQNKYI
+663 IVLGLGTHNKYI
-675 ADFLPLIMNI
+675 GDFLPLIMNI

-710 QQEIFKYFDSIMN
+710 QQEIFKYFDNIMN

-738 DTDTDTINHFI
+738 DTETDTINHFI

-779 NGIIQYINLVSSDS
+779 NGIIQYINLVSNDS
-793 LCCSLSILSQGL
+793 LCCSFSILTQGL

-810 FCMVY
+810 FCTVY
-815 RSDLNPLLNR
+815 QSDLVPLLNR
-825 DNIKNM
+825 GHIKNM
-831 IYKIENDKNIYKDQ
+831 INKIEKDKNIYKDP
-845 KFIQGLNWA
+845 KFITGLNWA
-854 KNCLNNVLGMNS
+854 KNNLNIVLGMNS

>member
-1 MDQQSL
+1 MEQQS
-7 NYQGDEFSLYLENA
+7 YQEEQLSLFLENA
-21 LNPDMNIRKQAEDKI
+21 LNPDINIRKQAEDKI
-36 NSFCDQNF
+36 NSICQQNF
-44 GQFLLELSKKISTEQ
+44 GAFLLELSKKISTEQ
-59 EKKIVR
+59 EKKKVR
-65 QMSAVLIKN
+65 QLSAVLIKN
-74 MLNKE
+74 MLNRE
-79 GYSAQ
+79 EYSPQ
-84 WFNLNDE
+84 WFNLNE
-91 AKTLIKNN
+91 EIKSVVKNN

-132 LNIFTTLSSTSQ
+132 LNIFDTLSSTSQ
-144 NENLNIQLSSLNCLE
+144 NQDINIQLSSLTCLE
-159 YIFEEIKQSDIPL
+159 YIFEEIKQSDLPL
-172 DIVANLLNTF
+172 EISAKLLNTF
-182 YTLLNKDAINEDL
+182 YSLLNNDKIGDDL
-195 GIYSLKAIL
+195 AFYSLKAIL

-209 IKEFVKDLNQRKK
+209 IKEFLKQTEQKDK
-222 FYDLIDKYIRHKNQ
+222 FYDLINKYVRHKEQNV
-236 IIREFSLK
+236 REVSLK

-255 TFENYIENI
+255 TFENYIEKI
-264 FNFSVPIIKEDVE
+264 YDFSDPIINNDVE

-284 EIWATLGCE
+284 EIWATLGNE
-293 EDYRLNSINQVQ
+293 EDYRMNVINQVQ
-305 KQSLGFLQKYNIQLS
+305 KQSLCFVQKYNEQLS
-320 ELCLEFIV
+320 KLCLKFIV

-353 CKNEFLQNMINYI
+353 CKNDFLKNMINYI
-366 AKSMSSE
+366 ASQM
-373 NQTEKLKYSGLNVFR
+373 NQNQSEKLKYAGLNVFR
-388 AIIHTIY
+388 AIIYTIH
-395 KEDLYP
+395 KQELYP

-408 MISQI
+408 MVSQI
-413 LIENSYPAHFK
+413 LIENSYPPHFK

-437 FGDELVSDTI
+437 FGEELVSDTI

-456 VGLLNNSTKEVLY
+456 VGLFNNSTKEVLY

-476 SLCKSVTWNENDQTN
+476 SLCKSVVWNETDQTN

-496 IQTLCEKLLP
+496 MQNLCDKLLP
-506 ICQDPTLY
+506 ICSNPNLY
-514 DKDYNIILVAFYLL
+514 DKDHNIILITFYLL

-544 NFFKT
+544 NYFKI
-549 LTEMFA
+549 LTDMFE

-567 LAYNYQEYLAST
+567 LAYNYQEYLTSA

-587 KATPYCAEN
+587 KATSFCAEN
-596 LLNNIIETFKMRKSL
+596 LLKNIIETFKMRKSL
-611 YEEGISLIGG
+611 YEEGISLIGA
-621 ICNYIR
+621 ICNFIKSGF
-627 DEFKGVMEL
+627 DKAMDL

-644 LKSTNSYSICKASI
+644 LKSTNSFSICKASI

-663 IVLGLGNQNKYI
+663 IVLGLGTHNKYI
-675 ADFLPLIMNI
+675 GDFLPLIMNI

-710 QQEIFKYFDSIMN
+710 QQEIFKYFDNIMN

-738 DTDTDTINHFI
+738 DTETDTINHFI

-779 NGIIQYINLVSSDS
+779 NGIIQYINLVSNDS
-793 LCCSLSILSQGL
+793 LCCSFSILTQGL

-810 FCMVY
+810 FCTVY
-815 RSDLNPLLNR
+815 QSDLVPLLNR
-825 DNIKNM
+825 GHIKNM
-831 IYKIENDKNIYKDQ
+831 INKIEKDKNIYKDP
-845 KFIQGLNWA
+845 KFITGLNWA
-854 KNCLNNVLGMNS
+854 KNNLNIVLGMNS

>member
-1 MDQQSL
+1 M
-7 NYQGDEFSLYLENA
+7 
-21 LNPDMNIRKQAEDKI
+21 
-36 NSFCDQNF
+36 
-44 GQFLLELSKKISTEQ
+44 
-59 EKKIVR
+59 VR

-74 MLNKE
+74 MLNRE
-79 GYSAQ
+79 EYSPQ
-84 WFNLNDE
+84 WFNLNE
-91 AKTLIKNN
+91 EIKSVVKNN

-132 LNIFTTLSSTSQ
+132 LNIFDTLSSTSQ
-144 NENLNIQLSSLNCLE
+144 NQDINIQLSSLTCLE
-159 YIFEEIKQSDIPL
+159 YIFEEIKQSDLPL
-172 DIVANLLNTF
+172 EISAKLLNTF
-182 YTLLNKDAINEDL
+182 YSLLNNDKIGDDL
-195 GIYSLKAIL
+195 AFYSLKAIL

-209 IKEFVKDLNQRKK
+209 IKEFLKQTEQKDK
-222 FYDLIDKYIRHKNQ
+222 FYDLINKYVRHKEQNV
-236 IIREFSLK
+236 REVSLK

-255 TFENYIENI
+255 TFENYIEKI
-264 FNFSVPIIKEDVE
+264 YDFSDPIINNDVE

-284 EIWATLGCE
+284 EIWATLGNE
-293 EDYRLNSINQVQ
+293 EDYRMNVINQVQ
-305 KQSLGFLQKYNIQLS
+305 KQSLCFVQKYNEQLS
-320 ELCLEFIV
+320 KLCLKFIV

-353 CKNEFLQNMINYI
+353 CKNDFLKNMINYI
-366 AKSMSSE
+366 ASQM
-373 NQTEKLKYSGLNVFR
+373 NQNQSEKLKYAGLNVFR
-388 AIIHTIY
+388 AIIYTIH
-395 KEDLYP
+395 KQELYP

-408 MISQI
+408 MVSQI
-413 LIENSYPAHFK
+413 LIENSYPPHFK

-456 VGLLNNSTKEVLY
+456 VGLFNNSTKEVLY

-476 SLCKSVTWNENDQTN
+476 SLCKSVVWNETDQTN

-496 IQTLCEKLLP
+496 MQNLCDKLLP
-506 ICQDPTLY
+506 ICSNPNLY
-514 DKDYNIILVAFYLL
+514 DKDHNIILITFYLL

-544 NFFKT
+544 NYFKI
-549 LTEMFA
+549 LTDMFE

-567 LAYNYQEYLAST
+567 LAYNYQEYLTSA

-587 KATPYCAEN
+587 KATSFCAEN
-596 LLNNIIETFKMRKSL
+596 LLKNIIETFKMRKSL
-611 YEEGISLIGG
+611 YEEGISLIGA
-621 ICNYIR
+621 ICNFIKSGF
-627 DEFKGVMEL
+627 DKAMDL

-644 LKSTNSYSICKASI
+644 LKSTNSFSICKASI
-658 LCLSD
+658 LCISD
-663 IVLGLGNQNKYI
+663 IVLGLGTHNKYI
-675 ADFLPLIMNI
+675 GDFLPLIMNI

-710 QQEIFKYFDSIMN
+710 QQEIFKYFDNIMN

-738 DTDTDTINHFI
+738 DTETDTINHFI

-779 NGIIQYINLVSSDS
+779 NGIIQYINLVSNDS
-793 LCCSLSILSQGL
+793 LCCSFSILTQGL

-810 FCMVY
+810 FCTVY
-815 RSDLNPLLNR
+815 QSDLVPLLNR
-825 DNIKNM
+825 GHIKNM
-831 IYKIENDKNIYKDQ
+831 INKIEKDKNIYKDP
-845 KFIQGLNWA
+845 KFITGLNWA
-854 KNCLNNVLGMNS
+854 KNNLNIVLGMNS

>member
-1 MDQQSL
+1 MEQQS
-7 NYQGDEFSLYLENA
+7 YQEEQLSLFLENA
-21 LNPDMNIRKQAEDKI
+21 LNPDINIRKQAEDKI
-36 NSFCDQNF
+36 NSICQQNF
-44 GQFLLELSKKISTEQ
+44 GVFLLELSKKISTEQ
-59 EKKIVR
+59 EKKKVR
-65 QMSAVLIKN
+65 QLSAVLIKN
-74 MLNKE
+74 MLNRE
-79 GYSAQ
+79 EYSPQ
-84 WFNLNDE
+84 WFNLNE
-91 AKTLIKNN
+91 EIKSVVKNN

-132 LNIFTTLSSTSQ
+132 LNIFDTLSSTSQ
-144 NENLNIQLSSLNCLE
+144 NQDINIQLSSLTCLE
-159 YIFEEIKQSDIPL
+159 YIFEEIKQSDLPL
-172 DIVANLLNTF
+172 EISAKLLNTF
-182 YTLLNKDAINEDL
+182 YSLLNNDKIGDDL
-195 GIYSLKAIL
+195 AFYSLKAIL

-209 IKEFVKDLNQRKK
+209 IKEFLKQTEQKDK
-222 FYDLIDKYIRHKNQ
+222 FYDLINKYVRHKEQNV
-236 IIREFSLK
+236 REVSLK

-255 TFENYIENI
+255 TFENYIEKI
-264 FNFSVPIIKEDVE
+264 YDFSDPIINNDVE

-284 EIWATLGCE
+284 EIWATLGNE
-293 EDYRLNSINQVQ
+293 EDYRMNVINQVQ
-305 KQSLGFLQKYNIQLS
+305 KQSLCFVQKYNEQLS
-320 ELCLEFIV
+320 KLCLKFIV

-353 CKNEFLQNMINYI
+353 CKNDFLKNMINYI
-366 AKSMSSE
+366 ASQM
-373 NQTEKLKYSGLNVFR
+373 NQNQSEKLKYAGLNVFR
-388 AIIHTIY
+388 AIIYTIH
-395 KEDLYP
+395 KQELYP

-408 MISQI
+408 MVSQI
-413 LIENSYPAHFK
+413 LIENSYPPHFK

-437 FGDELVSDTI
+437 FGEELVSDTI

-456 VGLLNNSTKEVLY
+456 VGLFNNSTKEVLY

-476 SLCKSVTWNENDQTN
+476 SLCKSVVWNETDQTN

-496 IQTLCEKLLP
+496 MPNLCDKLLP
-506 ICQDPTLY
+506 ICSNPNLY
-514 DKDYNIILVAFYLL
+514 DKDHNIILITFYLL

-544 NFFKT
+544 NYFKI
-549 LTEMFA
+549 LTDMFE

-567 LAYNYQEYLAST
+567 LAYNYQEYLTSA

-587 KATPYCAEN
+587 KATSFCAEN
-596 LLNNIIETFKMRKSL
+596 LLKNIIETFKMRKSL
-611 YEEGISLIGG
+611 YEEGISLIGA
-621 ICNYIR
+621 ICNFIKSGF
-627 DEFKGVMEL
+627 DKAMDL

-644 LKSTNSYSICKASI
+644 LKSTNSFSICKASI

-663 IVLGLGNQNKYI
+663 IVLGLGTHNKYI
-675 ADFLPLIMNI
+675 GDFLPLIMNI

-710 QQEIFKYFDSIMN
+710 QQEIFKYFDNIMN

-738 DTDTDTINHFI
+738 DTETDTINHFI

-779 NGIIQYINLVSSDS
+779 NGIIQYINLVSNDS
-793 LCCSLSILSQGL
+793 LCCSFSILTQGL

-810 FCMVY
+810 FCTVY
-815 RSDLNPLLNR
+815 QSDLVPLLNR
-825 DNIKNM
+825 GHIKNM
-831 IYKIENDKNIYKDQ
+831 INKIEKDKNIYKDP
-845 KFIQGLNWA
+845 KFITGLNWA
-854 KNCLNNVLGMNS
+854 KNNLNIVLGMNS

>member
-1 MDQQSL
+1 MEQQS
-7 NYQGDEFSLYLENA
+7 YQEEQLSLFLENA
-21 LNPDMNIRKQAEDKI
+21 LNPDINIRKQAEDKI
-36 NSFCDQNF
+36 NSICGQNF
-44 GQFLLELSKKISTEQ
+44 GGFLLELSKKISTEQ
-59 EKKIVR
+59 EKKMVR

-74 MLNKE
+74 MLNRE
-79 GYSAQ
+79 EYSPQ
-84 WFNLNDE
+84 WFNLNE
-91 AKTLIKNN
+91 EIKSVVKNN

-132 LNIFTTLSSTSQ
+132 LNIFDTLSSTSQ
-144 NENLNIQLSSLNCLE
+144 NQDINIQLSSLTCLE
-159 YIFEEIKQSDIPL
+159 YIFEEIKQSDLPL
-172 DIVANLLNTF
+172 EISAKLLNTF
-182 YTLLNKDAINEDL
+182 YSLLNNDKIGDDL
-195 GIYSLKAIL
+195 AFYSLKAIL

-209 IKEFVKDLNQRKK
+209 IKEFLKQTEQKDK
-222 FYDLIDKYIRHKNQ
+222 FYDLINKYVRHKEQNV
-236 IIREFSLK
+236 REVSLK

-255 TFENYIENI
+255 TFENYIEKI
-264 FNFSVPIIKEDVE
+264 YDFSDPIINNDVE

-284 EIWATLGCE
+284 EIWATLGNE
-293 EDYRLNSINQVQ
+293 EDYRMNVINQVQ
-305 KQSLGFLQKYNIQLS
+305 KQSLCFVQKYNEQLS
-320 ELCLEFIV
+320 KLCLKFIV

-353 CKNEFLQNMINYI
+353 CKNDFLKNMINYI
-366 AKSMSSE
+366 ASQM
-373 NQTEKLKYSGLNVFR
+373 NQNQSEKLKYAGLNVFR
-388 AIIHTIY
+388 AIIYTIH
-395 KEDLYP
+395 KQELYP

-408 MISQI
+408 MVSQI
-413 LIENSYPAHFK
+413 LIENSYPPHFK

-437 FGDELVSDTI
+437 FGEELVSDTI

-456 VGLLNNSTKEVLY
+456 VGLFNNSTKEVLY

-476 SLCKSVTWNENDQTN
+476 SLCKSVVWNETDQTN

-496 IQTLCEKLLP
+496 MPNLCDKLLP
-506 ICQDPTLY
+506 ICSNPNLY
-514 DKDYNIILVAFYLL
+514 DKDHNIILITFYLL

-544 NFFKT
+544 NYFKI
-549 LTEMFA
+549 LTDMFE

-567 LAYNYQEYLAST
+567 LAYNYQEYLTSA

-587 KATPYCAEN
+587 KATSFCAEN
-596 LLNNIIETFKMRKSL
+596 LLKNIIETFKMRKSL
-611 YEEGISLIGG
+611 YEEGISLIGA
-621 ICNYIR
+621 ICNFIKSGF
-627 DEFKGVMEL
+627 DKAMDL

-644 LKSTNSYSICKASI
+644 LKSTNSFSICKASI

-663 IVLGLGNQNKYI
+663 IVLGLGTHNKYI
-675 ADFLPLIMNI
+675 GDFLPLIMNI

-710 QQEIFKYFDSIMN
+710 QQEIFKYFDNIMN

-738 DTDTDTINHFI
+738 DTETDTINHFI

-779 NGIIQYINLVSSDS
+779 NGIIQYINLVSNDS
-793 LCCSLSILSQGL
+793 LCCSFSILTQGL

-810 FCMVY
+810 FCTVY
-815 RSDLNPLLNR
+815 QSDLVPLLNR
-825 DNIKNM
+825 GHIKNM
-831 IYKIENDKNIYKDQ
+831 INKIEKDKNIYKDP
-845 KFIQGLNWA
+845 KFITGLNWA
-854 KNCLNNVLGMNS
+854 KNNLNIVLGMNS

>member
-1 MDQQSL
+1 MEQQS
-7 NYQGDEFSLYLENA
+7 YQEEQLSLFLENA
-21 LNPDMNIRKQAEDKI
+21 LNPDINIRKQAEDKI
-36 NSFCDQNF
+36 NSICQQNF
-44 GQFLLELSKKISTEQ
+44 GAFLLELSKKISTEQ
-59 EKKIVR
+59 EKKKVR
-65 QMSAVLIKN
+65 QLSAVLIKN
-74 MLNKE
+74 MLNRE
-79 GYSAQ
+79 EYSPQ
-84 WFNLNDE
+84 WFNLNE
-91 AKTLIKNN
+91 EIKSVVKNN

-132 LNIFTTLSSTSQ
+132 LNIFDTLSSTSQ
-144 NENLNIQLSSLNCLE
+144 NQDINIQLSSLTCLE
-159 YIFEEIKQSDIPL
+159 YIFEEIKQSDLPL
-172 DIVANLLNTF
+172 EISAKLLNTF
-182 YTLLNKDAINEDL
+182 YSLLNNDKIGDDL
-195 GIYSLKAIL
+195 AFYSLKAIL

-209 IKEFVKDLNQRKK
+209 IKEFLKQTEQKDK
-222 FYDLIDKYIRHKNQ
+222 FYDLINKYVRHKEQNV
-236 IIREFSLK
+236 REVSLK

-255 TFENYIENI
+255 TFENYIEKI
-264 FNFSVPIIKEDVE
+264 YDFSDPIINNDVE

-284 EIWATLGCE
+284 EIWATLGNE
-293 EDYRLNSINQVQ
+293 EDYRMNVINQVQ
-305 KQSLGFLQKYNIQLS
+305 KQSLCFVQKYNEQLS
-320 ELCLEFIV
+320 KLCLKFIV

-353 CKNEFLQNMINYI
+353 CKNDFLKNMINYI
-366 AKSMSSE
+366 ASQM
-373 NQTEKLKYSGLNVFR
+373 NQNQSEKLKYAGLNVFR
-388 AIIHTIY
+388 AIIYTIH
-395 KEDLYP
+395 KQELYP

-408 MISQI
+408 MVSQI
-413 LIENSYPAHFK
+413 LIENSYPPHFK

-437 FGDELVSDTI
+437 FGEELVSDTI

-456 VGLLNNSTKEVLY
+456 VGLFNNSTKEVLY

-476 SLCKSVTWNENDQTN
+476 SLCKSVVWNETDQTN

-496 IQTLCEKLLP
+496 MPNLCDKLLP
-506 ICQDPTLY
+506 ICSNPNLY
-514 DKDYNIILVAFYLL
+514 DKDHNIILITFYLL

-544 NFFKT
+544 NYFKI
-549 LTEMFA
+549 LTDMFE

-567 LAYNYQEYLAST
+567 LAYNYQEYLTSA

-587 KATPYCAEN
+587 KATSFCAEN
-596 LLNNIIETFKMRKSL
+596 LLKNIIETFKMRKSL
-611 YEEGISLIGG
+611 YEEGISLIGA
-621 ICNYIR
+621 ICNFIKSGF
-627 DEFKGVMEL
+627 DKAMDL

-644 LKSTNSYSICKASI
+644 LKSTNSFSICKASI

-663 IVLGLGNQNKYI
+663 IVLGLGNHNKYI
-675 ADFLPLIMNI
+675 GDFLPLIMNI

-710 QQEIFKYFDSIMN
+710 QQEIFKYFDNIMN

-738 DTDTDTINHFI
+738 DTETDTINHFR

-779 NGIIQYINLVSSDS
+779 NGIIQYINLVSNDS
-793 LCCSLSILSQGL
+793 LCCSFSILTQGL

-810 FCMVY
+810 FCTVY
-815 RSDLNPLLNR
+815 QSDLVPLLNR
-825 DNIKNM
+825 GHIKNM
-831 IYKIENDKNIYKDQ
+831 INKIEKDKNIYKDP
-845 KFIQGLNWA
+845 KFITGLNWA
-854 KNCLNNVLGMNS
+854 KNNLNIVLGMNS

>member
-1 MDQQSL
+1 MSL
-7 NYQGDEFSLYLENA
+7 FLENA
-21 LNPDMNIRKQAEDKI
+21 LNPDINIRKQAEDKI
-36 NSFCDQNF
+36 NSICQQNF
-44 GQFLLELSKKISTEQ
+44 GVFLLELSKKISTEQ
-59 EKKIVR
+59 EKKKVR
-65 QMSAVLIKN
+65 QLSAVLIKN
-74 MLNKE
+74 MLNRE
-79 GYSAQ
+79 EYSPQ
-84 WFNLNDE
+84 WFNLNE
-91 AKTLIKNN
+91 EIKSVVKNN

-132 LNIFTTLSSTSQ
+132 LNIFDTLSSTSQ
-144 NENLNIQLSSLNCLE
+144 NQDINIQLSSLTCLE
-159 YIFEEIKQSDIPL
+159 YIFEEIKQSDLPL
-172 DIVANLLNTF
+172 EISAKLLNTF
-182 YTLLNKDAINEDL
+182 YSLLNNDKIGDDL
-195 GIYSLKAIL
+195 AFYSLKAIL

-209 IKEFVKDLNQRKK
+209 IKEFLKQTEQKDK
-222 FYDLIDKYIRHKNQ
+222 FYDLINKYVRHKEQNV
-236 IIREFSLK
+236 REVSLK

-255 TFENYIENI
+255 TFENYIEKI
-264 FNFSVPIIKEDVE
+264 YDFSDPIINNDVE

-284 EIWATLGCE
+284 EIWATLGNE
-293 EDYRLNSINQVQ
+293 EDYRMNVINQVQ
-305 KQSLGFLQKYNIQLS
+305 KQSLCFVQKYNEQLS
-320 ELCLEFIV
+320 KLCLKFIV

-353 CKNEFLQNMINYI
+353 CKNDFLKNMINYI
-366 AKSMSSE
+366 ASQM
-373 NQTEKLKYSGLNVFR
+373 NQNQSEKLKYAGLNVFR
-388 AIIHTIY
+388 AIIYTIH
-395 KEDLYP
+395 KQELYP

-408 MISQI
+408 MVSQI
-413 LIENSYPAHFK
+413 LIENSYPPHFK

-437 FGDELVSDTI
+437 FGEELVSDTI

-456 VGLLNNSTKEVLY
+456 VGLFNNSTKEVLY

-476 SLCKSVTWNENDQTN
+476 SLCKSVVWNETDQTN

-496 IQTLCEKLLP
+496 MPNLCDKLLP
-506 ICQDPTLY
+506 ICSNPNLY
-514 DKDYNIILVAFYLL
+514 DKDHNIILITFYLL

-544 NFFKT
+544 NYFKI
-549 LTEMFA
+549 LTDMFE

-567 LAYNYQEYLAST
+567 LAYNYQEYLTSA

-587 KATPYCAEN
+587 KATSFCAEN
-596 LLNNIIETFKMRKSL
+596 LLKNIIETFKMRKSL
-611 YEEGISLIGG
+611 YEEGISLIGA
-621 ICNYIR
+621 ICNFIKSSF
-627 DEFKGVMEL
+627 DKAMDL

-644 LKSTNSYSICKASI
+644 LKSTNSFSICKASI

-663 IVLGLGNQNKYI
+663 IVLGLGTHNKYI
-675 ADFLPLIMNI
+675 GDFLPLIMNI

-710 QQEIFKYFDSIMN
+710 QQEIFKYFDNIMN

-738 DTDTDTINHFI
+738 DTETDTINHFI

-779 NGIIQYINLVSSDS
+779 NGIIQYINLVSNDS
-793 LCCSLSILSQGL
+793 LCCSFSILTQGL

-810 FCMVY
+810 FCTVY
-815 RSDLNPLLNR
+815 QSDLVPLLNR
-825 DNIKNM
+825 GHIKNM
-831 IYKIENDKNIYKDQ
+831 INKIESDKNIYKDP
-845 KFIQGLNWA
+845 KFITGLNWA
-854 KNCLNNVLGMNS
+854 KNNLNIVLGMNS

>member
-1 MDQQSL
+1 MEQQS
-7 NYQGDEFSLYLENA
+7 YQEEQLSLFLENA
-21 LNPDMNIRKQAEDKI
+21 LNPDINIRKQAEDKI
-36 NSFCDQNF
+36 NSICQQNF
-44 GQFLLELSKKISTEQ
+44 GGFLLELSKKISTEQ
-59 EKKIVR
+59 EKKMVR

-74 MLNKE
+74 MLNRE
-79 GYSAQ
+79 EYSPQ
-84 WFNLNDE
+84 WFNLNE
-91 AKTLIKNN
+91 EIKSVVKNN

-132 LNIFTTLSSTSQ
+132 LNIFDTLSSTSQ
-144 NENLNIQLSSLNCLE
+144 NQDINIQLSSLTCLE
-159 YIFEEIKQSDIPL
+159 YIFEEIKQSDLPL
-172 DIVANLLNTF
+172 EISAKLLNTF
-182 YTLLNKDAINEDL
+182 YSLLNNDKIGDDL
-195 GIYSLKAIL
+195 AFYSLKAIL

-209 IKEFVKDLNQRKK
+209 IKEFLKQTEQKDK
-222 FYDLIDKYIRHKNQ
+222 FYDLINKYVRHKEQNV
-236 IIREFSLK
+236 REVSLK

-255 TFENYIENI
+255 TFENYIEKI
-264 FNFSVPIIKEDVE
+264 YDFSDPIINNDVE

-284 EIWATLGCE
+284 EIWATLGNE
-293 EDYRLNSINQVQ
+293 EDYRMNVINQVQ
-305 KQSLGFLQKYNIQLS
+305 KQSLCFVQKYNEQLS
-320 ELCLEFIV
+320 KLCLKFIV

-353 CKNEFLQNMINYI
+353 CKNDFLKNMINYI
-366 AKSMSSE
+366 ASQM
-373 NQTEKLKYSGLNVFR
+373 NQNQSEKLKYAGLNVFR
-388 AIIHTIY
+388 AIIYTIH
-395 KEDLYP
+395 KQELYP

-408 MISQI
+408 MVSQI
-413 LIENSYPAHFK
+413 LIENSYPPHFK

-437 FGDELVSDTI
+437 FGEELVSDTI

-456 VGLLNNSTKEVLY
+456 VGLFNNSTKEVLY

-476 SLCKSVTWNENDQTN
+476 SLCKSVVWNETDQTN

-496 IQTLCEKLLP
+496 MPNLCDKLLP
-506 ICQDPTLY
+506 ICSNPNLY
-514 DKDYNIILVAFYLL
+514 DKDHNIILITFYLL

-544 NFFKT
+544 NYFKI
-549 LTEMFA
+549 LTDMFE
-555 KTLKVETFPNIE
+555 KTLKVETFPNVE
-567 LAYNYQEYLAST
+567 LAYNYQEYLTSA

-587 KATPYCAEN
+587 KATSFCAEN
-596 LLNNIIETFKMRKSL
+596 LLKNIIETFKMRKSL
-611 YEEGISLIGG
+611 YEEGISLIGA
-621 ICNYIR
+621 ICNFIKSGF
-627 DEFKGVMEL
+627 DKAMDL

-644 LKSTNSYSICKASI
+644 LKSTNSFSICKASI

-663 IVLGLGNQNKYI
+663 IVLGLGTHNKYI
-675 ADFLPLIMNI
+675 GDFLPLIMNI

-710 QQEIFKYFDSIMN
+710 QQEIFKYFDNIMN

-738 DTDTDTINHFI
+738 DTETDTINHFI

-779 NGIIQYINLVSSDS
+779 NGIIQYINLVSNDS
-793 LCCSLSILSQGL
+793 LCCSFSILTQGL

-810 FCMVY
+810 FCTVY
-815 RSDLNPLLNR
+815 QSDLVPLLNR
-825 DNIKNM
+825 GHIKNM
-831 IYKIENDKNIYKDQ
+831 INKIEKDKNIYKDP
-845 KFIQGLNWA
+845 KFITGLNWA
-854 KNCLNNVLGMNS
+854 KNNLNIVLGMNS

>member
-1 MDQQSL
+1 MEQQS
-7 NYQGDEFSLYLENA
+7 YQEEQLSLFLENA
-21 LNPDMNIRKQAEDKI
+21 LNPDINIRKQAEDKI
-36 NSFCDQNF
+36 NSICQQNF
-44 GQFLLELSKKISTEQ
+44 GAFLLELSKKISTEQ
-59 EKKIVR
+59 EKKKVR
-65 QMSAVLIKN
+65 QLSAVLIKN
-74 MLNKE
+74 MLNRE
-79 GYSAQ
+79 EYSPQ
-84 WFNLNDE
+84 WFNLNE
-91 AKTLIKNN
+91 EIKSVVKNN

-132 LNIFTTLSSTSQ
+132 LNIFDTLSSTSQ
-144 NENLNIQLSSLNCLE
+144 NQDINIQLSSLTCLE
-159 YIFEEIKQSDIPL
+159 YIFEEIKQSDLPL
-172 DIVANLLNTF
+172 EISAKLLNTF
-182 YTLLNKDAINEDL
+182 YSLLNNDKIGDDL
-195 GIYSLKAIL
+195 AFYSLKAIL

-209 IKEFVKDLNQRKK
+209 IKEFLKQTEQKDK
-222 FYDLIDKYIRHKNQ
+222 FYDLINKYIRHKDQNV
-236 IIREFSLK
+236 REVSLK

-255 TFENYIENI
+255 TFENYIEKI
-264 FNFSVPIIKEDVE
+264 YDFSDPIINDDVE

-284 EIWATLGCE
+284 EIWATLGNE
-293 EDYRLNSINQVQ
+293 EDYRMNVINQVQ
-305 KQSLGFLQKYNIQLS
+305 KQSLCFVQKYNEQLS
-320 ELCLEFIV
+320 KLCLKFIV

-353 CKNEFLQNMINYI
+353 CKNDFLKNMINYI
-366 AKSMSSE
+366 ASQM
-373 NQTEKLKYSGLNVFR
+373 NQNQSEKLKYAGLNVFR
-388 AIIHTIY
+388 AIIYTIH
-395 KEDLYP
+395 KQELYP

-408 MISQI
+408 MVSQI
-413 LIENSYPAHFK
+413 LIENSYPPHFK

-437 FGDELVSDTI
+437 FGEELVSDTI

-456 VGLLNNSTKEVLY
+456 VGLFNNSTKEVLY

-476 SLCKSVTWNENDQTN
+476 SLCKSVVWNETDQTN

-496 IQTLCEKLLP
+496 MPNLCDKLLP
-506 ICQDPTLY
+506 ICSNPNLY
-514 DKDYNIILVAFYLL
+514 DKDHNIILITFYLL

-544 NFFKT
+544 NYFKI
-549 LTEMFA
+549 LTDMFE

-567 LAYNYQEYLAST
+567 LAYNYQEYLTSA

-587 KATPYCAEN
+587 KATSFCAEN
-596 LLNNIIETFKMRKSL
+596 LLKNIIETFKMRKSL
-611 YEEGISLIGG
+611 YEEGISLIGA
-621 ICNYIR
+621 ICNFIKSGF
-627 DEFKGVMEL
+627 DKAMDL

-644 LKSTNSYSICKASI
+644 LKSTNSFSICKASI

-663 IVLGLGNQNKYI
+663 IVLGLGTHNKYI
-675 ADFLPLIMNI
+675 GDFLPLIMNI

-710 QQEIFKYFDSIMN
+710 QQEIFKYFDNIMN

-738 DTDTDTINHFI
+738 DTETDTINHFI

-779 NGIIQYINLVSSDS
+779 NGIIQYINLVSNDS
-793 LCCSLSILSQGL
+793 LCCSFSILTQGL

-810 FCMVY
+810 FCTVY
-815 RSDLNPLLNR
+815 QSDLVPLLNR
-825 DNIKNM
+825 GHIKNM
-831 IYKIENDKNIYKDQ
+831 INKIENDKNIYKDP
-845 KFIQGLNWA
+845 KFITGLNWA
-854 KNCLNNVLGMNS
+854 KNNLNIVLGMNS

>member
-1 MDQQSL
+1 MEQQS
-7 NYQGDEFSLYLENA
+7 YQEEQLSLFLENA
-21 LNPDMNIRKQAEDKI
+21 LNPDINIRKQAEDKI
-36 NSFCDQNF
+36 NSICQQNF
-44 GQFLLELSKKISTEQ
+44 GAFLLELSKKISTEQ
-59 EKKIVR
+59 EKKKVR
-65 QMSAVLIKN
+65 QLSAVLIKN
-74 MLNKE
+74 MLNRE
-79 GYSAQ
+79 EYSPQ
-84 WFNLNDE
+84 WFNLNE
-91 AKTLIKNN
+91 EIKSVVKNN

-132 LNIFTTLSSTSQ
+132 LNIFDTLSSTSQ
-144 NENLNIQLSSLNCLE
+144 NQDINIQLSSLTCLE
-159 YIFEEIKQSDIPL
+159 YIFEEIKQSDLPL
-172 DIVANLLNTF
+172 EISAKLLNTF
-182 YTLLNKDAINEDL
+182 YSLLNNDKIGDDL
-195 GIYSLKAIL
+195 AFYSLKAIL

-209 IKEFVKDLNQRKK
+209 IKEFLKQTEQKDK
-222 FYDLIDKYIRHKNQ
+222 FYDLINKYVRHKEQNV
-236 IIREFSLK
+236 REVSLK

-255 TFENYIENI
+255 TFENYIEKI
-264 FNFSVPIIKEDVE
+264 YDFSDPIINNDVE

-284 EIWATLGCE
+284 EIWATLGNE
-293 EDYRLNSINQVQ
+293 EDYRMNVINQVQ
-305 KQSLGFLQKYNIQLS
+305 KQSLCFVQKYNEQLS
-320 ELCLEFIV
+320 KLCLKFIV

-353 CKNEFLQNMINYI
+353 CKNDFLKNMINYI
-366 AKSMSSE
+366 ASQM
-373 NQTEKLKYSGLNVFR
+373 NQNQSEKLKYAGLNVFR
-388 AIIHTIY
+388 AIIYTIH
-395 KEDLYP
+395 KQELYP

-408 MISQI
+408 MVSQI
-413 LIENSYPAHFK
+413 LIENSYPPHFK

-437 FGDELVSDTI
+437 FGEELVSDTI

-456 VGLLNNSTKEVLY
+456 VGLFNNSTKEVLY

-476 SLCKSVTWNENDQTN
+476 SLCKSVVWNETDQTN

-496 IQTLCEKLLP
+496 MPNLCDKLLP
-506 ICQDPTLY
+506 ICSNPNLY
-514 DKDYNIILVAFYLL
+514 DKDHNIILITFYLL

-544 NFFKT
+544 NYFKI
-549 LTEMFA
+549 LTDMFE

-567 LAYNYQEYLAST
+567 LAYNYQEYLTSA

-587 KATPYCAEN
+587 KATSFCAEN
-596 LLNNIIETFKMRKSL
+596 LLKNIIETFKMRKSL
-611 YEEGISLIGG
+611 YEEGISLIGA
-621 ICNYIR
+621 ICNFIKSSF
-627 DEFKGVMEL
+627 DKAMDL

-644 LKSTNSYSICKASI
+644 LKSTNSFSICKASI

-663 IVLGLGNQNKYI
+663 IVLGLGTHNKYI
-675 ADFLPLIMNI
+675 GDFLPLIMNI

-710 QQEIFKYFDSIMN
+710 QQEIFKYFDNIMN

-738 DTDTDTINHFI
+738 DTETDTINHFI

-779 NGIIQYINLVSSDS
+779 NGIIQYINLVSNDS
-793 LCCSLSILSQGL
+793 LCCSFSILTQGL

-810 FCMVY
+810 FCTVY
-815 RSDLNPLLNR
+815 QSDLVPLLNR
-825 DNIKNM
+825 GHIKNM
-831 IYKIENDKNIYKDQ
+831 INKIESDKNIYKDP
-845 KFIQGLNWA
+845 KFITGLNWA
-854 KNCLNNVLGMNS
+854 KNNLNIVLGMNS

>member
-1 MDQQSL
+1 MEQQS
-7 NYQGDEFSLYLENA
+7 YQEEQLSLFLENA
-21 LNPDMNIRKQAEDKI
+21 LNPDINIRKQAEDKI
-36 NSFCDQNF
+36 NSICHQNF
-44 GQFLLELSKKISTEQ
+44 GAFLLELSKKISTEQ
-59 EKKIVR
+59 EKKKVR
-65 QMSAVLIKN
+65 QLSAVLIKN
-74 MLNKE
+74 MLNRE
-79 GYSAQ
+79 EYSPQ
-84 WFNLNDE
+84 WFNLNE
-91 AKTLIKNN
+91 EIKSVVKNN

-132 LNIFTTLSSTSQ
+132 LNIFDTLSSTSQ
-144 NENLNIQLSSLNCLE
+144 NQDINIQLSSLTCLE
-159 YIFEEIKQSDIPL
+159 YIFEEIKQSDLPL
-172 DIVANLLNTF
+172 EISAKLLNTF
-182 YTLLNKDAINEDL
+182 YSLLNNDKIGDDL
-195 GIYSLKAIL
+195 AFYSLKAIL

-209 IKEFVKDLNQRKK
+209 IKEFLKQTEQKDK
-222 FYDLIDKYIRHKNQ
+222 FYDLINKYVRHKEQNV
-236 IIREFSLK
+236 REVSLK

-255 TFENYIENI
+255 TFENYIEKI
-264 FNFSVPIIKEDVE
+264 YDFSDPIINNDVE

-284 EIWATLGCE
+284 EIWATLGNE
-293 EDYRLNSINQVQ
+293 EDYRMNVINQVQ
-305 KQSLGFLQKYNIQLS
+305 KQSLCFVQKYNEQLS
-320 ELCLEFIV
+320 KLCLKFIV

-353 CKNEFLQNMINYI
+353 CKNDFLKNMINYI
-366 AKSMSSE
+366 ASQM
-373 NQTEKLKYSGLNVFR
+373 NQNQSEKLKYAGLNVFR
-388 AIIHTIY
+388 AIIYTIH
-395 KEDLYP
+395 KQELYP

-408 MISQI
+408 MVSQI
-413 LIENSYPAHFK
+413 LIENSYPPHFK

-437 FGDELVSDTI
+437 FGEELVSDTI

-456 VGLLNNSTKEVLY
+456 VGLFNNSTKEVLY

-476 SLCKSVTWNENDQTN
+476 SLCKSVVWNETDQTN

-496 IQTLCEKLLP
+496 MPNLCDKLLP
-506 ICQDPTLY
+506 ICSNPNLY
-514 DKDYNIILVAFYLL
+514 DKDHNIILITFYLL

-544 NFFKT
+544 NYFKI
-549 LTEMFA
+549 LTDMFE

-567 LAYNYQEYLAST
+567 LAYNYQEYLTSA

-587 KATPYCAEN
+587 KATSFCAEN
-596 LLNNIIETFKMRKSL
+596 LLKNIIETFKMRKSL
-611 YEEGISLIGG
+611 YEEGISLIGA
-621 ICNYIR
+621 ICNFIKSGF
-627 DEFKGVMEL
+627 DKAMDL

-644 LKSTNSYSICKASI
+644 LKSTNSFSICKASI

-663 IVLGLGNQNKYI
+663 IVLGLGTHNKYI
-675 ADFLPLIMNI
+675 GDFLPLIMNI

-710 QQEIFKYFDSIMN
+710 QQEIFKYFDNIMN

-738 DTDTDTINHFI
+738 DTETDTINHFI

-779 NGIIQYINLVSSDS
+779 NGIIQYINLVSNDS
-793 LCCSLSILSQGL
+793 LCCSFSILTQGL

-810 FCMVY
+810 FCTVY
-815 RSDLNPLLNR
+815 QSDLVPLLNR
-825 DNIKNM
+825 GHIKNM
-831 IYKIENDKNIYKDQ
+831 INKIEKDKNIYKDP
-845 KFIQGLNWA
+845 KFITGLNWA
-854 KNCLNNVLGMNS
+854 KNNLNIVLGMNS

>member
-1 MDQQSL
+1 MEQQS
-7 NYQGDEFSLYLENA
+7 YQEEQLSLFLENA
-21 LNPDMNIRKQAEDKI
+21 LNPDINIRKQAEDKI
-36 NSFCDQNF
+36 NSICQQNF
-44 GQFLLELSKKISTEQ
+44 GAFLLELSKKISTEQ
-59 EKKIVR
+59 EKKKVR
-65 QMSAVLIKN
+65 QLSAVLIKN
-74 MLNKE
+74 MLNRE
-79 GYSAQ
+79 EYSPQ
-84 WFNLNDE
+84 WFNLNE
-91 AKTLIKNN
+91 EIKSVVKNN

-132 LNIFTTLSSTSQ
+132 LNIFDTLSSTSQ
-144 NENLNIQLSSLNCLE
+144 NQDINIQLSSLTCLE
-159 YIFEEIKQSDIPL
+159 YIFEEIKQSDLPL
-172 DIVANLLNTF
+172 EISAKLLNTF
-182 YTLLNKDAINEDL
+182 YSLLNNDKIGDDL
-195 GIYSLKAIL
+195 AFYSLKAIL

-209 IKEFVKDLNQRKK
+209 IKEFLKQTEQKDK
-222 FYDLIDKYIRHKNQ
+222 FYDLINKYVRHKEQNV
-236 IIREFSLK
+236 REVSLK

-255 TFENYIENI
+255 TFENYIEKI
-264 FNFSVPIIKEDVE
+264 YDFSDPIINNDVE

-284 EIWATLGCE
+284 EIWATLGNE
-293 EDYRLNSINQVQ
+293 EDYRMNVINQVQ
-305 KQSLGFLQKYNIQLS
+305 KQSLCFVQKYNEQLS
-320 ELCLEFIV
+320 KLCLKFIV

-353 CKNEFLQNMINYI
+353 CKNDFLKNMINYI
-366 AKSMSSE
+366 ASQM
-373 NQTEKLKYSGLNVFR
+373 NQNQSEKLKYAGLNVFR
-388 AIIHTIY
+388 AIIYTIH
-395 KEDLYP
+395 KQELYP

-408 MISQI
+408 MVSQI
-413 LIENSYPAHFK
+413 LIENSYPPHFK

-437 FGDELVSDTI
+437 FGEELVSDTI

-456 VGLLNNSTKEVLY
+456 VGLFNNSTKEVLY

-476 SLCKSVTWNENDQTN
+476 SLCKSVVWNETDQTN

-496 IQTLCEKLLP
+496 MPNLCDKLLP
-506 ICQDPTLY
+506 ICSNPNLY
-514 DKDYNIILVAFYLL
+514 DKDHNIILITFYLL

-544 NFFKT
+544 NYFKI
-549 LTEMFA
+549 LTDMFE

-567 LAYNYQEYLAST
+567 LAYNYQEYLTSA

-587 KATPYCAEN
+587 KATSFCAEN
-596 LLNNIIETFKMRKSL
+596 LLKNIIETFKMRKSL
-611 YEEGISLIGG
+611 YEEGISLIGA
-621 ICNYIR
+621 ICNFIKSGF
-627 DEFKGVMEL
+627 DKAMDL

-644 LKSTNSYSICKASI
+644 LKSTNSFSICKASI

-663 IVLGLGNQNKYI
+663 IVLGLGTHNKYI
-675 ADFLPLIMNI
+675 GDFLPLIMNI

-710 QQEIFKYFDSIMN
+710 QQEIFKYFDNIMN

-738 DTDTDTINHFI
+738 DTETDTINHFI

-779 NGIIQYINLVSSDS
+779 NGIIQYINLVSNDS
-793 LCCSLSILSQGL
+793 LCCSFSILTQGL

-810 FCMVY
+810 FCTVY
-815 RSDLNPLLNR
+815 QSDLVPLLNR
-825 DNIKNM
+825 GHIKNM
-831 IYKIENDKNIYKDQ
+831 INKIEKDKNIYKDP
-845 KFIQGLNWA
+845 KFITGLNWA
-854 KNCLNNVLGMNS
+854 KNNLNIVLGMNS

>member
-1 MDQQSL
+1 MEQQS
-7 NYQGDEFSLYLENA
+7 YQEEQLSLYLENA
-21 LNPDMNIRKQAEDKI
+21 LNPDINIRKQAEDKI
-36 NSFCDQNF
+36 NSICQQNF
-44 GQFLLELSKKISTEQ
+44 GGFLLDLSKKISTEQ
-59 EKKIVR
+59 EKKMVR

-74 MLNKE
+74 MLNRE
-79 GYSAQ
+79 EYSPQ
-84 WFNLNDE
+84 WFNLNE
-91 AKTLIKNN
+91 EIKSVVKNN

-132 LNIFTTLSSTSQ
+132 LNIFDTLSSTSQ
-144 NENLNIQLSSLNCLE
+144 NQDINIQLSSLTCLE
-159 YIFEEIKQSDIPL
+159 YIFEEIKQSDLPL
-172 DIVANLLNTF
+172 EISAKLLNTF
-182 YTLLNKDAINEDL
+182 YSLLNNDKIGDDL
-195 GIYSLKAIL
+195 AFYSLKAIL

-209 IKEFVKDLNQRKK
+209 IKEFLKQTEQKDK
-222 FYDLIDKYIRHKNQ
+222 FYDLINKYVRHKEQNV
-236 IIREFSLK
+236 REVSLK

-255 TFENYIENI
+255 TFENYIEKI
-264 FNFSVPIIKEDVE
+264 YDFSDPIINNDVE

-284 EIWATLGCE
+284 EIWATLGNE
-293 EDYRLNSINQVQ
+293 EDYRMNVINQVQ
-305 KQSLGFLQKYNIQLS
+305 KQSLCFVQKYNEQLS
-320 ELCLEFIV
+320 KLCLKFIV

-353 CKNEFLQNMINYI
+353 CKNDFLKNMINYI
-366 AKSMSSE
+366 ASQM
-373 NQTEKLKYSGLNVFR
+373 NQNQSEKLKYAGLNVFR
-388 AIIHTIY
+388 AIIYTIH
-395 KEDLYP
+395 KQELYP

-408 MISQI
+408 MVSQI
-413 LIENSYPAHFK
+413 LIENSYPPHFK

-437 FGDELVSDTI
+437 FGEELVSDTI

-456 VGLLNNSTKEVLY
+456 VGLFNNSTKEVLY

-476 SLCKSVTWNENDQTN
+476 SLCKSVVWNETDQTN

-496 IQTLCEKLLP
+496 MPNLCDKLLP
-506 ICQDPTLY
+506 ICSNPNLY
-514 DKDYNIILVAFYLL
+514 DKDHNIILITFYLL

-544 NFFKT
+544 NYFKI
-549 LTEMFA
+549 LTDMFE

-567 LAYNYQEYLAST
+567 LAYNYQEYLTSA

-587 KATPYCAEN
+587 KATAFCAEN
-596 LLNNIIETFKMRKSL
+596 LLKNIIETFKMRKSL
-611 YEEGISLIGG
+611 YEEGISLIGA
-621 ICNYIR
+621 ICNFIKSGF
-627 DEFKGVMEL
+627 DKAMDL

-644 LKSTNSYSICKASI
+644 LKSTNSFSICKASI

-663 IVLGLGNQNKYI
+663 IVLGLGTHNKYI
-675 ADFLPLIMNI
+675 GDFLPLIMNI

-710 QQEIFKYFDSIMN
+710 QQEIFKYFDNIMN

-738 DTDTDTINHFI
+738 DTETDTINHFI

-779 NGIIQYINLVSSDS
+779 NGIIQYINLVSNDS
-793 LCCSLSILSQGL
+793 LCCSFSILTQGL

-810 FCMVY
+810 FCTVY
-815 RSDLNPLLNR
+815 QSDLVPLLNR
-825 DNIKNM
+825 GHIKNM
-831 IYKIENDKNIYKDQ
+831 INKIENDKNIYKDP
-845 KFIQGLNWA
+845 KFITGLNWA
-854 KNCLNNVLGMNS
+854 KNNLNIVLGMNS

>member
-1 MDQQSL
+1 MEQQS
-7 NYQGDEFSLYLENA
+7 YQEEQLSLFLENA
-21 LNPDMNIRKQAEDKI
+21 LNPDLNIRKQAEDKI
-36 NSFCDQNF
+36 NSICQQNF
-44 GQFLLELSKKISTEQ
+44 GGFLLELSKKISTEQ
-59 EKKIVR
+59 EKKMVR

-74 MLNKE
+74 MLNRE
-79 GYSAQ
+79 EYSPQ
-84 WFNLNDE
+84 WFNLNE
-91 AKTLIKNN
+91 EIKSVVKNN

-132 LNIFTTLSSTSQ
+132 LNIFDTLSSTSQ
-144 NENLNIQLSSLNCLE
+144 NQDINIQLSSLTCLE
-159 YIFEEIKQSDIPL
+159 YIFEEIKQSDLPL
-172 DIVANLLNTF
+172 EISAKLLNTF
-182 YTLLNKDAINEDL
+182 YSLLNNDKIGDDL
-195 GIYSLKAIL
+195 AFYSLKAIL

-209 IKEFVKDLNQRKK
+209 IKEFLKQTEQKDK
-222 FYDLIDKYIRHKNQ
+222 FYDLINKYVRHKEQNV
-236 IIREFSLK
+236 REVSLK

-255 TFENYIENI
+255 TFENYIEKI
-264 FNFSVPIIKEDVE
+264 YDFSDPIINNDVE

-284 EIWATLGCE
+284 EIWATLGNE
-293 EDYRLNSINQVQ
+293 EDYRMNVINQVQ
-305 KQSLGFLQKYNIQLS
+305 KQSLCFVQKYNEQLS
-320 ELCLEFIV
+320 KLCLKFIV

-353 CKNEFLQNMINYI
+353 CKNDFLKNMINYI
-366 AKSMSSE
+366 ASQM
-373 NQTEKLKYSGLNVFR
+373 NQNQSEKLKYAGLNVFR
-388 AIIHTIY
+388 AIIYTIH
-395 KEDLYP
+395 KQELYP

-408 MISQI
+408 MVSQI
-413 LIENSYPAHFK
+413 LIENSYPPHFK

-456 VGLLNNSTKEVLY
+456 VGLFNNSTKEVLY

-476 SLCKSVTWNENDQTN
+476 SLCKSVVWNETDQTN

-496 IQTLCEKLLP
+496 MPNLCDKLLP
-506 ICQDPTLY
+506 ICSNPNLY
-514 DKDYNIILVAFYLL
+514 DKDHNIILITFYLL

-544 NFFKT
+544 NYFKI
-549 LTEMFA
+549 LTDMFE

-567 LAYNYQEYLAST
+567 LAYNYQEYLTSA

-587 KATPYCAEN
+587 KATSFCAEN
-596 LLNNIIETFKMRKSL
+596 LLKNIIETFKMRKSL
-611 YEEGISLIGG
+611 YEEGISLIGA
-621 ICNYIR
+621 ICNFIKSGF
-627 DEFKGVMEL
+627 DKAMDL

-644 LKSTNSYSICKASI
+644 LKSTNSFSICKASI

-663 IVLGLGNQNKYI
+663 IVLGLGTHNKYI
-675 ADFLPLIMNI
+675 GDFLPLIMNI

-710 QQEIFKYFDSIMN
+710 QQEIFKYFDNIMN

-738 DTDTDTINHFI
+738 DTETDTINHFI

-779 NGIIQYINLVSSDS
+779 NGIIQYINLVSNDS
-793 LCCSLSILSQGL
+793 LCCSFSILTQGL

-810 FCMVY
+810 FCTVY
-815 RSDLNPLLNR
+815 QSDLVPLLNR
-825 DNIKNM
+825 GHIKNM
-831 IYKIENDKNIYKDQ
+831 INKIEKDKNIYKDP
-845 KFIQGLNWA
+845 KFITGLNWA
-854 KNCLNNVLGMNS
+854 KNNLNIVLGMNS